1 MPLKSVLTLQ
11 YKKTSKKQPAKY
23 TKENSDTGCLTL
35 RVEPF
40 PFSYNFVSKHK
51 ILVHARIWER
61 N

>member
-40 PFSYNFVSKHK
+40 PFSYNFVSKTK
-51 ILVHARIWER
+51 Y
-61 N
+61 